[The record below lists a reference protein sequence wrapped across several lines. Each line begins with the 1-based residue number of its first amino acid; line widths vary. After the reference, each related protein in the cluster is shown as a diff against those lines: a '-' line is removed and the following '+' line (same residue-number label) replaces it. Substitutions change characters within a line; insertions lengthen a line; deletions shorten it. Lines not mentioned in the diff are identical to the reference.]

1 MINPGARLIVLPAIP
16 RSIPELDREPRTFEH
31 LCDDVAMRRSERMS
45 AILEA
50 LATSGS
56 AQVAELAR
64 RFEVSE
70 ATLRRDLGL
79 LEQQR
84 LLTRVHGG
92 AVAQDAAYELPVRFR
107 DGQHIAAK
115 RAIARL
121 AVTSL
126 SGSDQVIGLT
136 GGTTTSEVARQLPA
150 DRDLTVVTNALN
162 IAMDVVLRPRVK
174 LIVVGGVSRPQ
185 SYELVG
191 PWADEVMRSI
201 NIGTAFV
208 GVDGISAAGGL
219 TTHDEIEA
227 RTNRA
232 MIARAERVVVVADGT
247 KVGRV
252 TLARMA
258 DLDVVDQL
266 VTDDSA
272 DPSILDD
279 LRAAG
284 VKVSSAVGTEA

>member
-1 MINPGARLIVLPAIP
+1 
-16 RSIPELDREPRTFEH
+16 
-31 LCDDVAMRRSERMS
+31 MS

-50 LATSGS
+50 LSGGGS
-56 AQVAELAR
+56 VQVTDLAR

-70 ATLRRDLGL
+70 ATLRRDLAL

-92 AVAQDAAYELPVRFR
+92 AVAQDVAYELPVRYR
-107 DGQHIAAK
+107 DGQHSAAK
-115 RAIARL
+115 RGIARL
-121 AVTSL
+121 AVASL
-126 SGSDQVIGLT
+126 PPGGHVVGLT

-150 DRDLTVVTNALN
+150 DGELTVVTNALN
-162 IAMDVVLRPRVK
+162 IAMDLVLRPRVK
-174 LIVVGGVSRPQ
+174 LIVVGGVSRSQ

-191 PWADEVMRSI
+191 PWANDVMRSI

-227 RTNRA
+227 RTNHA
-232 MIARAERVVVVADGT
+232 MISRAQRVVVVADGT

-258 DLDVVDQL
+258 DLDLVDEL
-266 VTDDSA
+266 FTDDSA
-272 DPSILDD
+272 DGAQVDA

-284 VKVSSAVGTEA
+284 VKVSLAVTDDS

>member
-1 MINPGARLIVLPAIP
+1 
-16 RSIPELDREPRTFEH
+16 
-31 LCDDVAMRRSERMS
+31 MS

-50 LATSGS
+50 LADGGS
-56 AQVAELAR
+56 IQVTTLAR

-79 LEQQR
+79 LERQR

-92 AVAQDAAYELPVRFR
+92 AVAQDVAYELPVRYR
-107 DGQHIAAK
+107 DGQRSAAK

-126 SGSDQVIGLT
+126 SPTEQVLGLT

-150 DRDLTVVTNALN
+150 DGELTVVTNALN
-162 IAMDVVLRPRVK
+162 IAMDLVLRSRVK

-191 PWADEVMRSI
+191 PWADEVMGSI

-227 RTNRA
+227 RTNHTMISRA
-232 MIARAERVVVVADGT
+232 QRVVVVADGT

-258 DLDVVDQL
+258 DLAAVDEL
-266 VTDDSA
+266 ITDDSA
-272 DPSILDD
+272 DGAQVDA

-284 VKVSSAVGTEA
+284 VKVSIAVTNDG